1 MDISSLITVTVLTV
15 PTPHLPEESK
25 QDLRIVLQLATVIQG
40 VQVQGVQTKLRADLH
55 GCDGLVSPHEAQ
67 DVQHVFLAEVL
78 GEAAGG
84 SSLETVH
91 EVDSS
96 HGDQLL
102 HKLQVVVQM
111 LLLELVAVQVPD
123 KLLYS
128 LPGEVLQCNIS
139 FGSFA
144 ELSVDCSVQR
154 FGPEVE
160 VK

>member
-1 MDISSLITVTVLTV
+1 MTV

-25 QDLRIVLQLATVIQG
+25 QDLRIVLQLAAFIHG

-55 GCDGLVSPHEAQ
+55 PCDGLVSPHEAQ

-111 LLLELVAVQVPD
+111 LLLELVAVQVSD
-123 KLLYS
+123 KLLHS
-128 LPGEVLQCNIS
+128 LLGEVLQCNNS
-139 FGSFA
+139 FGLFT
-144 ELSVDCSVQR
+144 EISVDCSVQSL
-154 FGPEVE
+154 GPEVE
-160 VK
+160 VT

>member
-1 MDISSLITVTVLTV
+1 MSGLDLLVT
-15 PTPHLPEESK
+15 TPHLPEESK

-55 GCDGLVSPHEAQ
+55 GCDGLVSPHEGQ
-67 DVQHVFLAEVL
+67 DVQHIFPAEVL

-123 KLLYS
+123 KLLHS
-128 LPGEVLQCNIS
+128 LPGEGLQCNNS
-139 FGSFA
+139 FGLFT
-144 ELSVDCSVQR
+144 ELPVNCPVQR